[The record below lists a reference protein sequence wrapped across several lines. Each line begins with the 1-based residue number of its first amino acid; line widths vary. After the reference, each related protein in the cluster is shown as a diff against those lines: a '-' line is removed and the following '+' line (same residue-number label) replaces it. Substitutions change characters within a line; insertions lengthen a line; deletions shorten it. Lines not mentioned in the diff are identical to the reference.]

1 MNAFIVS
8 DKHISGILAAYGA
21 LRYAPSYSVYG
32 CDFPHRILSFK
43 MFH

>member
-21 LRYAPSYSVYG
+21 LRYAPSYDAEELRVSG
-32 CDFPHRILSFK
+32 NFC
-43 MFH
+43 